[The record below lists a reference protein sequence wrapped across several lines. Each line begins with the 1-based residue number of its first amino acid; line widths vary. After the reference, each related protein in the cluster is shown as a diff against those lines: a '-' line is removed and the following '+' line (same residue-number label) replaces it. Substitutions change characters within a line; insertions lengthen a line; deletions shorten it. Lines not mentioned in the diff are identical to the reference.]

1 MKKHLW
7 AILILA
13 IFMIALPLHLRFAHH
28 NPTLAGAEPY
38 YHSRMAIQL
47 LDGIPKTDTAI
58 SNGRPYI
65 LHPYHVV
72 LAGAYVLIG
81 PLAFN
86 LLPGI
91 FALFSFVFFW
101 LLLRRLG
108 ISEKT
113 QPWILLAYALS
124 PPLLAAGTIGTP
136 HAFVLA
142 LLMAGTWLLLSRAWI
157 IGSIFYVIACLSGLI
172 YNITALVFLV
182 VLLLTFQKDTKRFI
196 ITAFLTVGALVLG
209 HNPPLVGLPRGLP
222 QYISDLGG
230 VYGFSIFA
238 FLLAIVGAV
247 LVWQHKKKSYAAYAI
262 FVGFLI
268 ASFFFPHLLVFGN
281 VVISALAGAALA
293 QLAKRKWELTFLRQA
308 ALLVL
313 FCGLLFS
320 SISHAVNLADTPP
333 TPAFFKA
340 LEFQPGIVL
349 THENY
354 GFWVESA
361 GHTAILDP
369 LWREL
374 KDPEDQAWDVAALF
388 KATDLAQAVPLFEKY
403 NITNVLITPEM
414 EHGLLWEREDQ
425 GLDFLVKNSETFKKL
440 QTGSNI
446 NVWRVP

>member
-1 MKKHLW
+1 MKTHLI

-13 IFMIALPLHLRFAHH
+13 AFMIALPLHLRFAHH
-28 NPTLAGAEPY
+28 NPTLAGSEPY

-47 LDGIPKTDTAI
+47 LDGIPKTDMAI
-58 SNGRPYI
+58 ANGRPYI
-65 LHPYHVV
+65 LHPYHIV
-72 LAGAYVLIG
+72 LAAAYALVG

-91 FALFSFVFFW
+91 FALLSFVFFW
-101 LLLRRLG
+101 LLLRKLG
-108 ISEKT
+108 VPEKT

-142 LLMAGTWLLLSRAWI
+142 LLMAGTWMLLSRTWV
-157 IGSIFYVIACLSGLI
+157 IGSLLYVVACFSGLI
-172 YNITALVFLV
+172 YNITALVFLI
-182 VLLLTFQKDTKRFI
+182 VLLLTYQKDTQRFVV
-196 ITAFLTVGALVLG
+196 TAFLTVGALVIG
-209 HNPPLVGLPRGLP
+209 HNPPLIGLPRVLS

-238 FLLAIVGAV
+238 LLLAFVGAAI
-247 LVWQHKKKSYAAYAI
+247 VWQDKKKYYAAYAI
-262 FVGFLI
+262 FIGFLVG
-268 ASFFFPHLLVFGN
+268 SFFFPHLLVFGN
-281 VVISALAGAALA
+281 VVISALAGTALA
-293 QLAKRKWELTFLRQA
+293 RLAQRKWELSFLRQA

-340 LEFQPGIVL
+340 LEFTSGIVL

-374 KDPEDQAWDVAALF
+374 SDPEDQAWDVAALF
-388 KATDLAQAVPLFEKY
+388 RSTDLNQAKPLFEKY

-425 GLDFLVKNSETFKKL
+425 GLDFLVKNSEMFKKL

-446 NVWRVP
+446 GVWRVK